1 MDQTLSQDLKTFAL
15 IKACIKMSKKKKEVK
30 SFTKRLQLDLESI
43 LITFCVLRK
52 VNSINP
58 D

>member
-15 IKACIKMSKKKKEVK
+15 IKACQIKMSKKKEVK